1 MTSVFSTDSCLR
13 AKAQAPKQKTKKQR
27 KGTSLKF
34 FKNYASKDTAKK
46 IKVSLQNV
54 RKYFEV
60 IYLVRTQ
67 CPECIKKPLTIQ
79 QQKDN
84 SIEKW
89 AKELNRYLLKKKEMQ
104 TDNKHMKIH
113 SK

>member
-46 IKVSLQNV
+46 IKSQSSE
-54 RKYFEV
+54 RK
-60 IYLVRTQ
+60 
-67 CPECIKKPLTIQ
+67 
-79 QQKDN
+79 
-84 SIEKW
+84 
-89 AKELNRYLLKKKEMQ
+89 
-104 TDNKHMKIH
+104 KIF
-113 SK
+113 